1 MLARDEE
8 QRKLLLVRKNNFLCN
23 SIKVLNLLENFYMA
37 KTTRKLTTKKDKNS
51 FTSGVV
57 HIQSTFN
64 NTIVTITNLTGDTIS
79 WASAGS
85 SGFKGARKSTPF
97 AAQTAAEKAAL
108 EALGTGMK
116 NVDILVKGQGSGRE
130 TAIRAIEGA
139 GLEITSIQDITSVPH
154 NGCRPP
160 KRRRV

>member
-1 MLARDEE
+1 MIQTTKKATL
-8 QRKLLLVRKNNFLCN
+8 KKNKNNFRN
-23 SIKVLNLLENFYMA
+23 
-37 KTTRKLTTKKDKNS
+37 
-51 FTSGVV
+51 GVV

-64 NTIVTITNLTGDTIS
+64 NTIVTITNIDGDTVS

-97 AAQTAAEKAAL
+97 AAQTAAEKTAL
-108 EALGTGMK
+108 DAISTGMK
-116 NVDILVKGQGSGRE
+116 SVDILVKGQGSGRE

-139 GLEITSIQDITSVPH
+139 GFEITSIQDITAVPH

>member
-1 MLARDEE
+1 
-8 QRKLLLVRKNNFLCN
+8 
-23 SIKVLNLLENFYMA
+23 MA
-37 KTTRKLTTKKDKNS
+37 KTTRKSTTKKDKNS

-108 EALGTGMK
+108 DALGTGMK
-116 NVDILVKGQGSGRE
+116 SVEIFVKGQGAGRE
-130 TAIRAIEGA
+130 TAIRSIQGA
-139 GLEITSIQDITSVPH
+139 GFEITAIQDITPVPH